1 MKKKL
6 TYGLFAAAL
15 LLAACGTTDETPE
28 DTTVEDDAVEEPV
41 EEPGEEQE
49 VTDQE
54 EDDTDEADE
63 TEASGVS
70 IKAMYN
76 APHGNQSFASTFVVM
91 DGDTVFDV
99 IIDEYQFMSG
109 DDWDGV
115 PNADETFGE
124 KYDEELTLVSKR
136 ENDDGY
142 SEMMSD
148 IAGATL
154 SYNENLDAIQDFA
167 IGKTLAEIE
176 EAIAELD
183 GLGEDDEIADVV
195 SGATFVDTSGYLQA
209 VVDTAND
216 GYEFVGAQ
224 DADLANAELSYSLE
238 APHGNQSFAIVAVL
252 HDGDTVLAAAMDEL
266 QFVDPESFDGVPNSD
281 ETFGENYNED
291 VVLASKMENDDAYSA
306 MMTDI
311 AGATLTYSENM
322 LSIIDFALGKTA
334 DEIEDTVDELEE
346 LGEDDEI
353 PDVVSGATFVDTNGY
368 LQAIVDAMDE

>member
-1 MKKKL
+1 MKNKL
-6 TYGLFAAAL
+6 IYGLFSAAL
-15 LLAACGTTDETPE
+15 LLAACGTTEETPE
-28 DTTVEDDAVEEPV
+28 DSMVDEDVIEEPA
-41 EEPGEEQE
+41 EEPGEELDT
-49 VTDQE
+49 TD
-54 EDDTDEADE
+54 DA
-63 TEASGVS
+63 EASDVS
-70 IKAMYN
+70 IKAMYS
-76 APHGNQSFASTFVVM
+76 APHGNQSFASTFVIM
-91 DGDTVFDV
+91 DGETVFDV

-109 DDWDGV
+109 DNWDGV

-124 KYDEELTLVSKR
+124 KYNEELTLVSKR
-136 ENDDGY
+136 ENNDDY

-195 SGATFVDTSGYLQA
+195 SGATFADTNGYLQSI
-209 VVDTAND
+209 VDTAND
-216 GYEFVGAQ
+216 GYEFVGAS
-224 DADLANAELSYSLE
+224 DGELANAKLSYSLE

-281 ETFGENYNED
+281 EAFGENYNED
-291 VVLASKMENDDAYSA
+291 VVLASKMENDEAYSTV
-306 MMTDI
+306 MTDI
-311 AGATLTYSENM
+311 ASATMNYSENM
-322 LSIIDFALGKTA
+322 LSIIEFAIGKTA
-334 DEIEDTVDELEE
+334 DEIETVVDELEE
-346 LGEDDEI
+346 LGEDDAI
-353 PDVVSGATFVDTNGY
+353 ADVVSGATFVDTNGY